1 VQLEAETPVTHN
13 RNNQEGESASRSLSG
28 CVLTIGNFDGVHR
41 GHQQL
46 LQAARRQAE
55 AARGPVV
62 AVTFDPPP
70 DRVLRPEDVPER
82 IVPADQKEYLL
93 RRAGADQVVTLR
105 ADRALLAMT
114 PEEFIDRIIVEK
126 FAPAHVVEGPNFFFG
141 KKRGGNVEILAEAG
155 RRKGFEV
162 HIIEPL
168 RLELAGDSVR
178 VSSTLIRRLLAEGK
192 VEPAAECLG
201 REFTLYGRVVGG
213 FRRGR
218 LLSYPTVNLDC
229 GEQITPADGIYAGW
243 ATIVDGRR
251 PAAISLGNNPT
262 FGPTERT
269 IEAFLLN
276 AEGDFYD
283 ESMALGF
290 VRRLRDQKRFADG
303 EALKAQISRDVE
315 RVQEICQ

>member
-1 VQLEAETPVTHN
+1 MTHH
-13 RNNQEGESASRSLSG
+13 RNNQDGRSPAPSLSG

-46 LQAARRQAE
+46 LEAARRLAE
-55 AARGPVV
+55 SARGPVV
-62 AVTFDPPP
+62 VVTFDPPP
-70 DRVLRPEDVPER
+70 DRVLRPQDVPER
-82 IVPADQKEYLL
+82 IVPADQKEGLL
-93 RRAGADQVVTLR
+93 RQMGADQVVTLR
-105 ADRALLAMT
+105 ADRALLEMT
-114 PEEFIDRIIVEK
+114 PEEFVDRIIVEK

-141 KKRGGNVEILAEAG
+141 KKRSGNVEVLAQVG

-162 HIIEPL
+162 HLIEPL
-168 RLELAGDSVR
+168 RLELAGESLR
-178 VSSTLIRRLLAEGK
+178 VSSTLIRRLLADGS
-192 VEPAAECLG
+192 VEMAAQCLG
-201 REFTLYGRVVGG
+201 RDFTLYGRVVGG

-243 ATIVDGRR
+243 ATLAGGRF
-251 PAAISLGNNPT
+251 PAAISLGDNPT

-276 AEGDFYD
+276 AKGDFYD

-290 VRRLRDQKRFADG
+290 VRRLRNQERFADA
-303 EALKAQISRDVE
+303 EALKAQISQDVE
-315 RVQEICQ
+315 RVQEICK